1 MLREARLLV
10 VACTIA
16 LAIIAGGCDGA
27 GSPDATPVASS
38 AAATAVASVTAT
50 VSPATSTP
58 GAVATVSA
66 TAAPVEPIVLYRGD
80 PSRRE
85 IALTF
90 DAGSDAGYTEDIL
103 RTLRA
108 EGIRAS
114 FSVTGL
120 WAEANP
126 GLLNSIA
133 ADGHVLI
140 NHSYNH
146 PSFTGRSTGELPLTA
161 EERALQLSRVETTV
175 YRLTS
180 RSTRPYFRP
189 PFGDFDA
196 SVGADAAAAGFPVIV
211 MWTIDSFGW
220 NGASVEEIIDRTM
233 GLAEP
238 GAIVIMHVGSDS
250 QDGPALPELIRRLRA
265 EGYAFV
271 TIDEMVP

>member
-1 MLREARLLV
+1 MIGLLGV
-10 VACTIA
+10 V
-16 LAIIAGGCDGA
+16 AGGCDGGGSSSGTPGVTNTA
-27 GSPDATPVASS
+27 GATPSS
-38 AAATAVASVTAT
+38 GVTRAPGATAS
-50 VSPATSTP
+50 
-58 GAVATVSA
+58 AVASA
-66 TAAPVEPIVLYRGD
+66 TAAPTATAVAPVGPIVLYRGD
-80 PSRRE
+80 ASRRA

-90 DAGSDAGYTEDIL
+90 DAGSDAGYTTDIL

-126 GLLNSIA
+126 ELLNSIA

-140 NHSYNH
+140 NHSYSH
-146 PSFTGRSTGELPLTA
+146 PSFTGRSTGAPPLTA

-196 SVGADAAAAGFPVIV
+196 SVEADAAAAGFPVIV
-211 MWTIDSFGW
+211 MWTVDTFGW
-220 NGASVEEIIDRTM
+220 NGATAEQIIERTM
-233 GLAEP
+233 ALAGP
-238 GAIVIMHVGSDS
+238 GAIVIMHVGSES
-250 QDGPALPELIRRLRA
+250 QDAAALPELIRRLRA
-265 EGYAFV
+265 EGYTFV
-271 TIDEMVP
+271 TIDQMLP